1 MSSVLSSLARRA
13 SASPTVGG
21 PGRIGRARTPDN
33 LAFSL
38 PARAVDDGEPMG
50 DVPAEPSIAPTTLTS
65 SPGSAPPTQDT
76 SPGPSTQSAATPA
89 LRIWTPDAT
98 TGAPQ
103 RVASPEPARGST
115 PTLPAVRAVAVAG
128 DDHLPAATRA
138 AAAAPQVVPP
148 EASQIG
154 PAPGRV
160 SEKRADASAAATTTA
175 TATRTEAAIAHPTPQ
190 PPQPPTVVS
199 SPRLAVLPSPPAAAP
214 STPRTIDVRIGRVE
228 ITPER
233 EAPTP
238 TRSAPVRTFDTARDP
253 FARDGAA
260 RSWSDRSGSWG

>member
-1 MSSVLSSLARRA
+1 MGSVLSSLARRA

-33 LAFSL
+33 LTFAL
-38 PARAVDDGEPMG
+38 PARAVDDEESTG
-50 DVPAEPSIAPTTLTS
+50 DIPAEPSIAPPTLT
-65 SPGSAPPTQDT
+65 P
-76 SPGPSTQSAATPA
+76 SPGPAAPTHDTAPGPSSRPAATPA
-89 LRIWTPDAT
+89 LRIWAPHAA

-103 RVASPEPARGST
+103 RVAAPEPARGST
-115 PTLPAVRAVAVAG
+115 PTPPTVREVAVAAEDGLPAV
-128 DDHLPAATRA
+128 TRA
-138 AAAAPQVVPP
+138 AATVPQVVPP
-148 EASQIG
+148 PASQSEA
-154 PAPGRV
+154 APDRV
-160 SEKRADASAAATTTA
+160 SENRADASAAATTA
-175 TATRTEAAIAHPTPQ
+175 TTRSAATIAHPTPR

-214 STPRTIDVRIGRVE
+214 ATPRTIDVRIGRVE

-238 TRSAPVRTFDTARDP
+238 TRSAPVRTSETARDP
-253 FARDGAA
+253 FARDSAA